1 MYKSVL
7 KTSQGQTSGFA
18 SLALFVWPFDYTS
31 AAGFETTRIVQDIP
45 AKLVQDLQ
53 RAAHFSDQELYLI
66 LLGAVQGFFTT
77 LTGSESI
84 TVCSLPFQSA
94 DMTAEDGAPLPV
106 QTEASRKASF
116 ASVATDVKKTMSRMT
131 LSREASSLS
140 LLPRARGGKP
150 LPLLVRMEGVSSAAD
165 QWQSQLSFVFARRQD
180 ETMELQL
187 HYNIHVYAPETIVR
201 LAAQF
206 VRFCQQVMKDL
217 NIRLDDVDLLTE
229 EERHELLRV
238 FNATAAQYPLQP
250 IHQLFEEQ
258 VLQTPDEQ
266 AVSGSEGVWTYSELN
281 ARANRVAHF
290 LIATGIQAEH
300 RIGVMAGHSLE
311 AVAALLGVLKAGA
324 AYVPLDPSYPAE
336 RIRYIAADSKMKLL
350 LTQEELADRV
360 PETTAWFTIT
370 ETMTEVNESNP
381 QLNVQPHHLM
391 YLIYTSGSTGQ
402 PKGVMVEHSGAVNY
416 VWWACKQYTGNQP
429 RSFALYSSLAF
440 DLTVTSIY
448 VPLLTGG
455 RIIVYAGEDKGQLM
469 PQLLAEDQV
478 DVLKLTPTHLR
489 LLLLAGHVPQR
500 LRTLIVGGEA
510 LDSALA
516 RQVHDHFEGQV
527 TIYNEYGPTET
538 VVGCM
543 IHAFDPARDLY
554 SSVPIGRPADNV
566 RVYVLDERLQPVPG
580 GSPGELYV
588 AGDGV
593 ARGYWGQE
601 ERTAERFLEEPFT
614 PEGRMYRTGDIARR
628 LGDGSLIYLGRS
640 DEQVKVRGYR
650 IETGEIEAC
659 LADHEAVR
667 EAAVVAKP
675 DGESGLALWA
685 YIAADEQAEHEAL
698 RHYLQEKLPS
708 YMVPSHLV
716 LLDRLPV
723 TPNGKTDRRAL
734 LEDDTQTIVQAHEE
748 PAGEL
753 EIRLAEMW
761 RQVLGREQIGGGD
774 SFFDLGG
781 HSLKAILLLSKV
793 QKEFGM
799 TVPLQTL
806 FDRPTIKGLAA
817 FLSAGGTEEEQKAEV
832 SAHQVFY
839 KIYSPIEPIEKRLH
853 YPASYVQK
861 RMYALSALKGA
872 EVTYN
877 VPHAMTIE
885 GPLDTERLQQA
896 ANRLIQRHETLRTS
910 FGWVEGGLVQR
921 VHDDTVLTIP
931 CSDAGEDE
939 IGSRLA
945 GFIRPFDLQL
955 APLWR
960 LELIRTGAE
969 RHILLFD
976 MHHSIT
982 DGVSVG
988 ILMKELSALYEG
1000 TELQPLRI
1008 QYKDFAVWQ
1017 RGQMLSTMGHEAYW
1031 ADLYNE
1037 GVPPLNLPT
1046 DYPRPSVQSFAGR
1059 TVTFD
1064 VPDDVVTAL
1073 QRFNAETGT
1082 TMYMILL
1089 AAFGV
1094 LLGKYAGQEDVVI
1107 GTTSAGRNH
1116 ADTEHLIGVFINTLA
1131 LRIQPSSGKSFSAFV
1146 DEVKRHALSA
1156 FDHQDFAFD
1165 ELVDRLKIPRD
1176 ISRNPLFD
1184 TMFVLHNQG
1193 GGTSLLTLGKETV
1206 IREFDDIRHEPA
1218 KVDLTLVATLLEN
1231 QKMLW
1236 SIEYRIDLFR
1246 QETVQRMIAN
1256 FVRLLTS
1263 IALQPHQRIG
1273 EISLLTEEERHES
1286 LILFNATGTAYPQ
1299 TSVHQ
1304 LFEEQVMKTPDEPA
1318 IVSGNKGTWTYA
1330 ELNAKANKVARF
1342 LIAKGVQSEDR
1353 IGVMAEHSLE
1363 AVAAL
1368 LGVLK
1373 AGAAYVPLDP
1383 SYPADRI
1390 RYIAA
1395 DSKMKALLTQESLA
1409 SRVPETSVWFAI
1421 DQAMTEGDE
1430 SNPGL
1435 NVQPHH
1441 LMYLIYTSG
1450 STGQPKGVMVEHR
1463 GAVNY
1468 LWWARKQYTG
1478 NQPSSFALYSSLAFD
1493 LTVTSI
1499 YVPLLTG
1506 GRIVVYAGEDK
1517 GQLMP
1522 QLLAEDQVDVLKL
1535 TPTHLRLLLL
1545 ADCVPQ
1551 RLRTLIVGGEALE
1564 TAVAR
1569 QVLDHFDGQ
1578 ITIYNE
1584 YGPTETV
1591 VGCMIHAFDPV
1602 LDVSSSV
1609 PIGRPADNVRIYVL
1623 DELLQPVPSGAAGE
1637 LYIAG
1642 DGVARGYWEQEERTA
1657 ERFLKE
1663 PFTPE
1668 GRMYR
1673 TGDIARRLADG
1684 SLIYLG
1690 RSDEQVKV
1698 RGYRIEIG
1706 EIVACLTEHEAVREA
1721 AVMAKPDSES
1731 GIELWAY
1738 IAVEERARQ
1747 EELRHYL
1754 QGRLPAYM
1762 VPAHLVLLDRLPV
1775 TPNGKTDRR
1784 ALLED
1789 EKWAVNNAHED
1800 PVGEVEIRL
1809 AELWQQVLLSE
1820 RIGRHDSFFSLG
1832 GHSLKAI
1839 MLLSKVQKE
1848 FGITVPLQ
1856 TLFDTPTIQGL
1867 AAYLGASVKTG
1878 EAQAET
1884 KLETSSGVS
1893 SDSAYQWI
1901 KPAGKR
1907 AYYPA
1912 SYSQKRL
1919 YVLNHL
1925 AEVTYNV
1932 PDVML
1937 IRGALDVER
1946 LKRAVQELVNRHET
1960 LRTSF
1965 GWIDGELVQRVHEN
1979 VRLDI
1984 PYSEQSEDEIDEQIK
1999 AFVRPFDLSTAPL
2012 LRVELVKLG
2021 EDRHLIFLDMHH
2033 IITDG
2038 VSVEIFLEELMALY
2052 AGKRFA
2058 PLRIQYKDFSVW
2070 QTSAEGAERKQEHEK
2085 YWLDVFSG
2093 GTPMLNLPT
2102 DYNRPSIQ
2110 SFRGGRVDFEIPKPV
2125 TEQLFKISRESGM
2138 TLYMILLAVYN
2149 VLLFKYTSQDDIV
2162 VGTTIAGR
2170 NHADT
2175 ERLIGA
2181 FINTLALRN
2190 KPRGET
2196 TFSAFMNEVKSNALK
2211 AYEHQDYAFEELVD
2225 RLKTRR
2231 DVSRNPL
2238 FDTMFVLHNHG
2249 TGELVKELGPGVRLL
2264 PYGGFQHR
2272 VAKFD
2277 LTLVVTLRED
2287 DQLFWSLEYC
2297 ADLFKHDTIQ
2307 RMADHFIRLLR
2318 LVTEEPERTIHEIDM
2333 LLEDERGLIVH
2344 KFNETAAKFPEEDTV
2359 VSLIDEQAWMFADS
2373 TAVIA
2378 PDGELT
2384 YQQLIRQSEKLAGR
2398 LAARG
2403 VRPGDK
2409 VALAVERS
2417 KDLIIGLLGIL
2428 KAGAVYVPVDP
2439 HFPKKRIDFI
2449 LENSECSQML
2459 THSHY
2464 GLGSGDTE
2472 RILLMDQL
2480 GDDAV
2485 EAEEPERIVNMA
2497 DPHELCYI
2505 LYTSGTTGLPKG
2517 VAIEHRS
2524 LVNRFHWMQKA
2535 YPIGRGDT
2543 LLQKTPFTFDVS
2555 IWELL
2560 WGLIQGARLVF
2571 LEPGREREPKAIIE
2585 AVETYQVSII
2595 HFVPSMLNAFLEYA
2609 NVHTQIERL
2618 SSLNYVFSSGEVL
2631 KPYYAEKFYTY
2642 MEELPAKLVNL
2653 FGPTE
2658 TTIDSTFYDCL
2669 RETAGPAVPIGRPID
2684 NTTVYVLRDGKPQP
2698 IGVTGE
2704 LYIGGVGVARGYVG
2718 RDDLNG
2724 ESFIPNPFIP
2734 NDRLYKT
2741 GDLAR
2746 WRADGFLEYMGR
2758 ADDQIKIRGYR
2769 IEPAEIETVL
2779 CNIHFI
2785 EEAVVLSKD
2794 ERLIAY
2800 IVADMERD
2808 TATIKTI
2815 LSLHLPEFIIPDQFV
2830 LVDSIPL
2837 TVNGKADKQSLL
2849 QIGLAVEQR
2858 KEYEAPETELEKTLV
2873 LVWQSVLGIS
2883 PIGVTDNF
2891 FEAGGTSIQAV
2902 LLEVELEQQNIS
2914 SEDLIVFRYNTIRE
2928 MANYLSSRVEIQVET
2943 D

>member
-7 KTSQGQTSGFA
+7 KTSQAQSSGNA

-31 AAGFETTRIVQDIP
+31 AAEFETTRIVQDIP
-45 AKLVQDLQ
+45 AKLVQELQ

-66 LLGAVQGFFTT
+66 LIGAVQAFFTT

-84 TVCSLPFQSA
+84 TICSLPIQSS
-94 DMTAEDGAPLPV
+94 DAEAGDGGPLPV
-106 QTEASRKASF
+106 QTEASRADSF
-116 ASVATDVKKTMSRMT
+116 ASVAAEVRKTVSRMT
-131 LSREASSLS
+131 LSKETSGQQQ
-140 LLPRARGGKP
+140 LPMARGGKP
-150 LPLLVRMEGVSSAAD
+150 LPLLVSMEGASSAAD
-165 QWQSQLSFVFARRQD
+165 KWQSQLSFIFASRQD

-187 HYNIHVYAPETIVR
+187 HYNTHAYAPETITR

-206 VRFCQQVMKDL
+206 VRFCQQIMADP
-217 NIRLDDVDLLTE
+217 NICLDDVDLLTE

-238 FNATAAQYPLQP
+238 FNATGAVYPLKP
-250 IHQLFEEQ
+250 VHHLFEEQ
-258 VLQTPDEQ
+258 VMQTPDEP
-266 AVSGSEGVWTYSELN
+266 AVSGSEGVWTYAELN

-290 LIATGIQAEH
+290 LIATGVRSEH
-300 RIGVMAGHSLE
+300 RIGIMAGHSLE

-336 RIRYIAADSKMKLL
+336 RIRFIAADSKMKLL
-350 LTQEELADRV
+350 LTQETFTDRV

-381 QLNVQPHHLM
+381 ELNVQPHHLM

-416 VWWACKQYTGNQP
+416 
-429 RSFALYSSLAF
+429 
-440 DLTVTSIY
+440 
-448 VPLLTGG
+448 
-455 RIIVYAGEDKGQLM
+455 
-469 PQLLAEDQV
+469 
-478 DVLKLTPTHLR
+478 
-489 LLLLAGHVPQR
+489 
-500 LRTLIVGGEA
+500 
-510 LDSALA
+510 
-516 RQVHDHFEGQV
+516 
-527 TIYNEYGPTET
+527 
-538 VVGCM
+538 
-543 IHAFDPARDLY
+543 
-554 SSVPIGRPADNV
+554 
-566 RVYVLDERLQPVPG
+566 
-580 GSPGELYV
+580 
-588 AGDGV
+588 
-593 ARGYWGQE
+593 
-601 ERTAERFLEEPFT
+601 
-614 PEGRMYRTGDIARR
+614 
-628 LGDGSLIYLGRS
+628 
-640 DEQVKVRGYR
+640 
-650 IETGEIEAC
+650 
-659 LADHEAVR
+659 
-667 EAAVVAKP
+667 
-675 DGESGLALWA
+675 
-685 YIAADEQAEHEAL
+685 
-698 RHYLQEKLPS
+698 
-708 YMVPSHLV
+708 
-716 LLDRLPV
+716 
-723 TPNGKTDRRAL
+723 
-734 LEDDTQTIVQAHEE
+734 
-748 PAGEL
+748 
-753 EIRLAEMW
+753 
-761 RQVLGREQIGGGD
+761 
-774 SFFDLGG
+774 
-781 HSLKAILLLSKV
+781 
-793 QKEFGM
+793 
-799 TVPLQTL
+799 
-806 FDRPTIKGLAA
+806 
-817 FLSAGGTEEEQKAEV
+817 
-832 SAHQVFY
+832 
-839 KIYSPIEPIEKRLH
+839 
-853 YPASYVQK
+853 
-861 RMYALSALKGA
+861 
-872 EVTYN
+872 
-877 VPHAMTIE
+877 
-885 GPLDTERLQQA
+885 
-896 ANRLIQRHETLRTS
+896 
-910 FGWVEGGLVQR
+910 
-921 VHDDTVLTIP
+921 
-931 CSDAGEDE
+931 
-939 IGSRLA
+939 
-945 GFIRPFDLQL
+945 
-955 APLWR
+955 
-960 LELIRTGAE
+960 
-969 RHILLFD
+969 
-976 MHHSIT
+976 
-982 DGVSVG
+982 
-988 ILMKELSALYEG
+988 
-1000 TELQPLRI
+1000 
-1008 QYKDFAVWQ
+1008 
-1017 RGQMLSTMGHEAYW
+1017 
-1031 ADLYNE
+1031 
-1037 GVPPLNLPT
+1037 
-1046 DYPRPSVQSFAGR
+1046 
-1059 TVTFD
+1059 
-1064 VPDDVVTAL
+1064 
-1073 QRFNAETGT
+1073 
-1082 TMYMILL
+1082 
-1089 AAFGV
+1089 
-1094 LLGKYAGQEDVVI
+1094 
-1107 GTTSAGRNH
+1107 
-1116 ADTEHLIGVFINTLA
+1116 
-1131 LRIQPSSGKSFSAFV
+1131 
-1146 DEVKRHALSA
+1146 
-1156 FDHQDFAFD
+1156 
-1165 ELVDRLKIPRD
+1165 
-1176 ISRNPLFD
+1176 
-1184 TMFVLHNQG
+1184 
-1193 GGTSLLTLGKETV
+1193 
-1206 IREFDDIRHEPA
+1206 
-1218 KVDLTLVATLLEN
+1218 
-1231 QKMLW
+1231 
-1236 SIEYRIDLFR
+1236 
-1246 QETVQRMIAN
+1246 
-1256 FVRLLTS
+1256 
-1263 IALQPHQRIG
+1263 
-1273 EISLLTEEERHES
+1273 
-1286 LILFNATGTAYPQ
+1286 
-1299 TSVHQ
+1299 
-1304 LFEEQVMKTPDEPA
+1304 
-1318 IVSGNKGTWTYA
+1318 
-1330 ELNAKANKVARF
+1330 
-1342 LIAKGVQSEDR
+1342 
-1353 IGVMAEHSLE
+1353 
-1363 AVAAL
+1363 
-1368 LGVLK
+1368 
-1373 AGAAYVPLDP
+1373 
-1383 SYPADRI
+1383 
-1390 RYIAA
+1390 
-1395 DSKMKALLTQESLA
+1395 
-1409 SRVPETSVWFAI
+1409 
-1421 DQAMTEGDE
+1421 
-1430 SNPGL
+1430 
-1435 NVQPHH
+1435 
-1441 LMYLIYTSG
+1441 
-1450 STGQPKGVMVEHR
+1450 
-1463 GAVNY
+1463 
-1468 LWWARKQYTG
+1468 LWWARKHYTG
-1478 NQPSSFALYSSLAFD
+1478 NHPRSFALYSSLAFD

-1545 ADCVPQ
+1545 AGHVPQ
-1551 RLRTLIVGGEALE
+1551 RLRTLIVGGEALD
-1564 TAVAR
+1564 TALAR
-1569 QVLDHFDGQ
+1569 QVHDHFDGQ
-1578 ITIYNE
+1578 VTIYNE

-1591 VGCMIHAFDPV
+1591 VGCMIHAFDPARDLNSSV
-1602 LDVSSSV
+1602 PIGRPADNVRVYVLDERLQPVPGGATGELYIAGDGVARGYWGQEERTAERFLEEPFTPEGRMYRTGDIARRLGDGSLVYLGRSDEQVKVRGYRIETGEIEACLAEHENVREAAVVAKPDGESGLALWAYIAADGQVEQEELRHYLQERLPSYMMPSHFVLLDGLPVTANGKTDRRALLEDDTQTMGQAHEEPSGELEIRLAEMWQQVLGREQIGRGDSFFDLGGHSLKAILLLSKVQKEFSITVPLQTLFDRPTIKGLAAFLSAGSETDPGQGAEDSAHQVFYKIYSPIEPIEKRLHYPASYVQKRMYALSALKGAEVTYNVPHAMIIEGPLDADRLQQAANKLIQRHETLRTSFGWVEGGLVQRVHDDADLTIPCSDAEEGEIGSRLAGFIRPFDLQLAPLWRLELIRTGADRYVLLFDMHHIITDGVSVGILMSELSALYEGAELQPLRIQYKDFTVWQREQMLSTRGHEAYWADLYNEGVPLLNLPTDYPRPSIQSFAGRTVTFEVPEDVVTALHRINTETGTTMYMILLAAFGVLLGKYAGQEDVVIGTTSAGRNHADTEHLIGAFINTLALRTRPGSEKTFLAFVDEVKRHTLSAFDHQDFAFDELVDRLKIPRDISRNPLFDTMFVLHNHGGGTSRLTLGKETLIHEFDDIRHEPAKVDLTLVATLLENQKMLWSIEYRTDLFRKETVERMTANFVRLLTSIALRPQQRIGEIDLLTQEERHESLILFNATGAAYPQTPVHQLFEEQVSQKPNEPAVVSVSEGTWTYAELNAKANKVARFLIASGVQAEDRIGVMAEHSLAAVAVLLGVLKAGAAYVPLDPTYPADRIRHIAADSKMKLLLTQKPLASRIPETTAWFSIDGAMAEGDESNPELNVQPHHLMYLIYTSGSTGQPKGVMVEHRGAVNYLWWARKQYAREQPSSFALYSSLAFDLTVTSIYVPLLTGGRIVVCAGEDKGQLMPQMLAEDQVDVLKLTPTHLRLLLLADRVPQRLRTLIVGGEALDTALARQVHDHFDGQVTIYNEYGPTETVVGCMIHAFDPNLDVSSSV

-1642 DGVARGYWEQEERTA
+1642 DGVARGYWGQEERTA

-1684 SLIYLG
+1684 NLIYLG

-1706 EIVACLTEHEAVREA
+1706 EIVACLAENDAVREA
-1721 AVMAKPDSES
+1721 VVLAKPDGDS
-1731 GIELWAY
+1731 GVDLWAY
-1738 IAVEERARQ
+1738 IAVEDRVGQ
-1747 EELRHYL
+1747 EAIRHHL
-1754 QGRLPAYM
+1754 LERLPEYM
-1762 VPAHLVLLDRLPV
+1762 VPSHLVLLDRLPV

-1800 PVGEVEIRL
+1800 PAGELEIRL

-1856 TLFDTPTIQGL
+1856 VLFDTPTIQGL
-1867 AAYLGASVKTG
+1867 AAFMSASVKTG
-1878 EAQAET
+1878 EDQAEAP
-1884 KLETSSGVS
+1884 LEEGSGAKG
-1893 SDSAYQWI
+1893 DSAFQWI
-1901 KPAGKR
+1901 EPAGKR

-1946 LKRAVQELVNRHET
+1946 LKWAVQELVNRHET

-1979 VRLDI
+1979 VTLDI

-2012 LRVELVKLG
+2012 LRIELVKLG
-2021 EDRHLIFLDMHH
+2021 EDRHLIFSDMHH

-2038 VSVEIFLEELMALY
+2038 VSVEIFFEELMALC
-2052 AGKRFA
+2052 AGKPLA

-2070 QTSAEGAERKQEHEK
+2070 QTSGEGAERKQEHEK
-2085 YWLDVFSG
+2085 HWLDVFSG
-2093 GTPMLNLPT
+2093 GTPLLNLPT

-2125 TEQLFKISRESGM
+2125 TEQLFKISKESGT

-2149 VLLFKYTSQDDIV
+2149 VLLSKYTSQDDIV

-2175 ERLIGA
+2175 EQLIGA

-2190 KPRGET
+2190 RPMGEM

-2287 DQLFWSLEYC
+2287 EQLFWSLEYC

-2318 LVTEEPERTIHEIDM
+2318 IVTEAPERTIHEIDM
-2333 LLEDERGLIVH
+2333 MLEDERELIVH
-2344 KFNETAAKFPEEDTV
+2344 KFNETTAKFSEQDTV
-2359 VSLIDEQAWMFADS
+2359 VSLIDEQAWMSADS

-2384 YQQLIRQSEKLAGR
+2384 YQQLIEQSEKLAVR

-2409 VALAVERS
+2409 VVLAVERS
-2417 KDLIIGLLGIL
+2417 KDMIIGLLGIL

-2449 LENSECSQML
+2449 LEDSACTQVL

-2464 GLGSGDTE
+2464 GLGSGEPD

-2480 GDDAV
+2480 EVDA
-2485 EAEEPERIVNMA
+2485 AEVPETIVNMA
-2497 DPHELCYI
+2497 EPQELCYI

-2524 LVNRFHWMQKA
+2524 LVNRLHWMQKT
-2535 YPIGRGDT
+2535 YPVGRGDT

-2560 WGLIQGARLVF
+2560 WGLIQGAKVVF

-2585 AVETYQVSII
+2585 AVETHQVSVI

-2631 KPYYAEKFYTY
+2631 KPYYADKFYTY

-2658 TTIDSTFYDCL
+2658 TTIDSTFYECP
-2669 RETAGPAVPIGRPID
+2669 RETAGPVVPIGRPID
-2684 NTTVYVLRDGKPQP
+2684 NTTAYVLRDGRPQP

-2718 RDDLNG
+2718 REDLNG

-2734 NDRLYKT
+2734 NDRIYKT

-2746 WRADGFLEYMGR
+2746 WRADGCLEYMGR
-2758 ADDQIKIRGYR
+2758 ADDQIKVRGYR
-2769 IEPAEIETVL
+2769 IEPAEIETGL

-2808 TATIKTI
+2808 TAIIKTI
-2815 LSLHLPEFIIPDQFV
+2815 LSFHLPEFMIPDQFV
-2830 LVDSIPL
+2830 FVDSIPL
-2837 TVNGKADKQSLL
+2837 TANGKADKQSLL
-2849 QIGLAVEQR
+2849 QMGLAVEQR

-2891 FEAGGTSIQAV
+2891 FEVGGTSIQAV

-2928 MANYLSSRVEIQVET
+2928 MANYLSSRAELQDEP